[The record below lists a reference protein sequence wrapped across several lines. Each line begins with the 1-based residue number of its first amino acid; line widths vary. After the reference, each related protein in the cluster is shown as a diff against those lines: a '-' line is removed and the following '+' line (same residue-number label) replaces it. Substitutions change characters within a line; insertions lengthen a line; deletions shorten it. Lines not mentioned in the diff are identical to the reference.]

1 MDLEL
6 LRERA
11 RILQNIRRF
20 FTERGYLELDTP
32 ALSPA
37 LIPETCLEVFKTD
50 YIKPGTPQESTA
62 LYLVPSPEVYIKRI
76 IAQHKVD
83 VFQLSKCYRNG
94 ESSARIHSP
103 EFTML
108 EYYTMNADYKDSM
121 EITERLF
128 DFLLPPPPNGQ
139 NRSTGGEN
147 CSAEAAGTDPWDF
160 LRPPFIRLTM
170 DDAFERYAGFR
181 LSRYASVQGL
191 AEQARRLELG
201 ESTENPFDTWG
212 IDDLYE
218 LIFVHAVEPNLP
230 CEKPVFL
237 TDYPAFVPCLA
248 KDCAPQNGLS
258 ENGAPETGSGAPDAK
273 NGALWKERWELYARG
288 IELANC
294 YTEEQNPERVHAYFE
309 KEGRL
314 KEKTALVPHASD
326 GEYWKIFNDFP
337 SCSGVALGADRL
349 IALLC
354 GRTSIEP
361 ILPFPLEL

>member
-1 MDLEL
+1 M
-6 LRERA
+6 RERA

-20 FTERGYLELDTP
+20 FIERGYLELDTP

-50 YIKPGTPQESTA
+50 YIKPGTPQESKA

-108 EYYTMNADYKDSM
+108 EYYTMNADYRTSM
-121 EITERLF
+121 HITEDLF
-128 DFLLPPPPNGQ
+128 DFLLPRPPAKGQ
-139 NRSTGGEN
+139 NRSTDPEN
-147 CSAEAAGTDPWDF
+147 RSADAFAKDPWEF
-160 LRPPFIRLTM
+160 LRPPFIRLRM

-181 LSRYASVQGL
+181 LSEHASVKSL
-191 AEQARRLELG
+191 AQQARRLNLSE
-201 ESTENPFDTWG
+201 TAANPFDTWG

-218 LIFVHAVEPNLP
+218 LIFVQAVEPALP
-230 CEKPVFL
+230 QDKPVFL

-248 KDCAPQNGLS
+248 KDVPGT
-258 ENGAPETGSGAPDAK
+258 ENGKP
-273 NGALWKERWELYARG
+273 LWKERWELYACG

-294 YTEEQNPERVHAYFE
+294 YTEETDAEKVRAYFE
-309 KEGRL
+309 SERRL
-314 KEKTALVPHASD
+314 KEKNALVVHKTDTS
-326 GEYWKIFNDFP
+326 YWELFRSFP
-337 SCSGVALGADRL
+337 PCSGVAMGADRL
-349 IALLC
+349 IALLS
-354 GRTSIEP
+354 GRKSIEP
-361 ILPFPLEL
+361 VLPFSIIERPSV